1 MTAEGG
7 NWTGWVVNEIVG
19 RRLRSRTRATS
30 TTGTGSTITIIIVGP
45 MIGRAAA
52 AVLAAADRGDDRDH
66 DCLSFSDMCQSVRG
80 GPLALQLPFLKISE
94 SMGNHDSKIVGAGSV
109 D

>member
-45 MIGRAAA
+45 MIGPAA
-52 AVLAAADRGDDRDH
+52 AAADRGDDRDH
-66 DCLSFSDMCQSVRG
+66 DCLSFNDMCQSVPGARLG
-80 GPLALQLPFLKISE
+80 VEETAGDPLVEILRSFWTCRS
-94 SMGNHDSKIVGAGSV
+94 
-109 D
+109 

>member
-30 TTGTGSTITIIIVGP
+30 TAGTGSTITIIIVGP
-45 MIGRAAA
+45 MIGPAAA

-66 DCLSFSDMCQSVRG
+66 DCLSFNDMCQSVRG
-80 GPLALQLPFLKISE
+80 ALPGVEETAGGPFSR
-94 SMGNHDSKIVGAGSV
+94 SSRSFRTCRS
-109 D
+109 